1 MCRALLNF
9 RVKFVEILKPGT
21 TAMSGSRG
29 PRSACGL
36 LVPTTREIRRSAAP
50 RTLRRSWCPGMTYS
64 LAKVPMLRLFRR
76 PFSMWRAGWLAPPSE
91 SFFRRKSVC
100 LLLKLSEPF
109 DNAASA
115 SRQCT
120 VPPNLQ
126 TAVIQ
131 NSHKSNAPPASNQIC
146 M

>member
-1 MCRALLNF
+1 MYCAKLKF
-9 RVKFVEILKPGT
+9 RVKFAELLKSGT

-50 RTLRRSWCPGMTYS
+50 RTLQRSWCPGMTYS
-64 LAKVPMLRLFRR
+64 LAKVPMLRLFKH
-76 PFSMWRAGWLAPPSE
+76 PFSMWRARWLAPPSE
-91 SFFRRKSVC
+91 IFFRRKSVC
-100 LLLKLSEPF
+100 LLLKLSEPL
-109 DNAASA
+109 DKAAASW
-115 SRQCT
+115 QCT

-126 TAVIQ
+126 TEAIQ